1 MIQLIVCA
9 FVVTSSAAWN
19 CKPLLVRST
28 PCSLP
33 RPLSHTQR
41 AVRRLASD
49 NSNADPFRPPRHPL
63 DPIIINILQR
73 ALFGKDN
80 SEATERATKVL
91 AAAKA
96 QRVRSAAEA
105 RATGSDEGDWLD
117 EDEWS
122 VVEARVGE
130 VVSAQH
136 SLEALL
142 LAATDRTPWISK
154 YKSGGDFGLPIDD
167 QRPAEMVALTR
178 CECLLALWL
187 LWGCTQ
193 GPKPVPFLDEDR
205 LAVLSMPTPEAE
217 AFLATAKVL
226 H

>member
-1 MIQLIVCA
+1 
-9 FVVTSSAAWN
+9 
-19 CKPLLVRST
+19 
-28 PCSLP
+28 
-33 RPLSHTQR
+33 
-41 AVRRLASD
+41 VRRLASD

-154 YKSGGDFGLPIDD
+154 YKVSHF
-167 QRPAEMVALTR
+167 T
-178 CECLLALWL
+178 
-187 LWGCTQ
+187 
-193 GPKPVPFLDEDR
+193 FL
-205 LAVLSMPTPEAE
+205 
-217 AFLATAKVL
+217 FLRFP
-226 H
+226 HG